1 MLFKTC
7 KRCNQT
13 KSISCFALVN
23 AVNSFK
29 GSGVKHHSYCKDC
42 NNAYAKEFRKKN
54 PGYQG
59 TGRILSVP
67 KEDRRLMSAIRQRIT
82 DAKVR
87 CKKLKRDAPII
98 SDHYLYEL
106 FLKQDRRCALTGALL
121 IIEIDHPLNLSLD
134 QIDPAKGY
142 VEGNVQWLAWAVNRA
157 KGDLS
162 LDHFYEMCEVVL
174 DHRKVQRLSNG
185 VPAEAA

>member
-1 MLFKTC
+1 MFKTC
-7 KRCNQT
+7 TRCGVS
-13 KSISCFALVN
+13 KPLSGFALVN

-29 GSGVKHHSYCKDC
+29 GYTTKHHSYCKEC
-42 NNAYAKEFRKKN
+42 NNTYAKAFRARN

-59 TGRILSVP
+59 TGRISSIP
-67 KEDRRLMSAIRQRIT
+67 TEDRRLMSAVRQRLT

-87 CKKLKRDAPII
+87 CKKLGKNPPVLTD
-98 SDHYLYEL
+98 L
-106 FLKQDRRCALTGALL
+106 FLYQLFLSQNRRCALTGATLK
-121 IIEIDHPLNLSLD
+121 IEIDHPLCLSLD
-134 QIDPAKGY
+134 QIDPANGY

-174 DHRKVQRLSNG
+174 NNRKVQRLSNG
-185 VPAEAA
+185 SAS

>member
-1 MLFKTC
+1 MFKTC
-7 KRCNQT
+7 IRCQT
-13 KSISCFALVN
+13 SKPLSAFALVN

-29 GSGVKHHSYCKDC
+29 GAKAKHHTYCKEC

-59 TGRILSVP
+59 TGKILLVP
-67 KEDRRLMSAIRQRIT
+67 KEDRLLMSAIRQRIT

-87 CKKLKRDAPII
+87 CKKLKRDAPVLTDI
-98 SDHYLYEL
+98 YLYEL
-106 FLKQDRRCALTGALL
+106 FLKQDRRCALTGAPIKL
-121 IIEIDHPLNLSLD
+121 EIDHPLCLSLD

-142 VEGNVQWLAWAVNRA
+142 IEGNVQWLAWAVNRA

-174 DHRKVQRLSNG
+174 NNRKVQRLSNG
-185 VPAEAA
+185 SVS